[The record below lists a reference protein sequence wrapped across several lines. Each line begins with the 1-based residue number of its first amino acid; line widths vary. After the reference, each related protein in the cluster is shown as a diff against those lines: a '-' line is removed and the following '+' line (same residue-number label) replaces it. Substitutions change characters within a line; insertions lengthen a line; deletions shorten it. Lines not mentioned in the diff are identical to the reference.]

1 MWSGHYGFLIR
12 QLILKDFKIR
22 YRNMSLGAFWSLLN
36 PVVMMSVMT
45 FVFTRVYKS
54 TIPHFPVFLLCG
66 LVPYNFFV
74 LAWSTGTG
82 SIVES
87 AALIKHVPVPRV
99 VVPIATVLS
108 NCLHLGIQFALLLS
122 LVLVSGV
129 GINIQWM
136 WLPVLWFL
144 EILFV
149 CGLTMMSSALNVYI
163 RDMRYVVESTNV
175 VLFWLVPIFYSFASI
190 PKAYAEIYQLNPI
203 AALVLA
209 LRNVL
214 LEAHA
219 PPQTLLVKLVGVSA
233 AVFVAGWIGFQR
245 LKPGFYDYL

>member
-1 MWSGHYGFLIR
+1 MWSGHYLFLIR
-12 QLILKDFKIR
+12 ELILKDFKIR

-45 FVFTRVYKS
+45 FIFTKVYKS
-54 TIPHFPVFLLCG
+54 SIPHFPVFLLCG

-82 SIVES
+82 SIVEN
-87 AALIKHVPVPRV
+87 AALIKRVPVPRV

-122 LVLVSGV
+122 LVLASGV
-129 GINIQWM
+129 GVNVQWL
-136 WLPVLWFL
+136 WLPALWFL

-149 CGLTMMSSALNVYI
+149 CGLAMMSSALNVYI
-163 RDMRYVVESTNV
+163 RDMRYVVESINV
-175 VLFWLVPIFYSFASI
+175 VLFWLVPIFYSFGSI
-190 PKAYAEIYQLNPI
+190 PKAYSEIYQLNPI

-219 PPQTLLVKLVGVSA
+219 PPHTLLIKLIGVST
-233 AVFVAGWIGFQR
+233 AVFVLGWIGFRR

>member
-36 PVVMMSVMT
+36 PIVMMSVMT
-45 FVFTRVYKS
+45 FVFTKVYKS

-82 SIVES
+82 SIVEN
-87 AALIKHVPVPRV
+87 AALIKRVPVPRV

-108 NCLHLGIQFALLLS
+108 NCLQLGIQFALLLT
-122 LVLVSGV
+122 LVLASGV

-136 WLPVLWFL
+136 WLPALWFL

-149 CGLTMMSSALNVYI
+149 CGLAMLSSALNVYI
-163 RDMRYVVESTNV
+163 RDMRYVVESINV
-175 VLFWLVPIFYSFASI
+175 ILFWLVPIFYSFGSI

-219 PPQTLLVKLVGVSA
+219 PPHTLLIKLVGVST
-233 AVFVAGWIGFQR
+233 AVFALGWIGFRR

>member
-12 QLILKDFKIR
+12 QLILKDFKVR

-54 TIPHFPVFLLCG
+54 SIPHFPVFLLCG

-82 SIVES
+82 SIVEN
-87 AALIKHVPVPRV
+87 ATLIKRVPVPRV
-99 VVPIATVLS
+99 VIPIATVLS
-108 NCLHLGIQFALLLS
+108 NCLHLGIQFALLLT
-122 LVLVSGV
+122 LVLATGL
-129 GINIQWM
+129 GFNIQWM

-149 CGLTMMSSALNVYI
+149 CGLAMMSSALNVYI
-163 RDMRYVVESTNV
+163 RDMRYVVESVNV
-175 VLFWLVPIFYSFASI
+175 VLFWLVPIFYSFGSI

-214 LEAHA
+214 LEAQA
-219 PPQTLLVKLVGVSA
+219 PPHTLLVKLVGVSA
-233 AVFVAGWIGFQR
+233 AVFALGWIGFRR

>member
-12 QLILKDFKIR
+12 QLILKDFKVR

-36 PVVMMSVMT
+36 PIVMMSVMT

-54 TIPHFPVFLLCG
+54 PIPHFPVFLLCG

-74 LAWSTGTG
+74 LAWATGTG
-82 SIVES
+82 SIVEN
-87 AALIKHVPVPRV
+87 AALIKRVPVPRW

-122 LVLVSGV
+122 LVLAT
-129 GINIQWM
+129 GIGFNIQWM

-144 EILFV
+144 EVLFV
-149 CGLTMMSSALNVYI
+149 CGLTMMTSALNVYI
-163 RDMRYVVESTNV
+163 RDTRYVVESINL
-175 VLFWLVPIFYSFASI
+175 VLFWLVPVFYSFASI
-190 PKAYAEIYQLNPI
+190 PRAYTEIYQLNPI

-214 LEAHA
+214 IEAQA
-219 PPQTLLVKLVGVSA
+219 PPHTLLIKLVGVSA
-233 AVFVAGWIGFQR
+233 AVFVAGWIGFRR

>member
-12 QLILKDFKIR
+12 QLILKDFKVR

-45 FVFTRVYKS
+45 FVFTKVFKS

-74 LAWSTGTG
+74 LAWATGTG
-82 SIVES
+82 SIVDN
-87 AALIKHVPVPRV
+87 AALIKRVPVPRV

-122 LVLVSGV
+122 LVLVMGV
-129 GINIQWM
+129 GFNVQWM

-175 VLFWLVPIFYSFASI
+175 VLFWLVPIFYSFGSI

-203 AALVLA
+203 AALVMA
-209 LRNVL
+209 LRYVL
-214 LEAHA
+214 LEAQA
-219 PPQTLLVKLVGVSA
+219 PPQTLLFKLAGVSA
-233 AVFVAGWIGFQR
+233 AVFALGWIGFRR

>member
-12 QLILKDFKIR
+12 QLILKDFKVR

-36 PVVMMSVMT
+36 PIVMMSVMT
-45 FVFTRVYKS
+45 FVFTRVYES
-54 TIPHFPVFLLCG
+54 PIPHFPVFLLCG

-82 SIVES
+82 SIVEN
-87 AALIKHVPVPRV
+87 AALIKRVPVPRW

-122 LVLVSGV
+122 LVLAAGV
-129 GINIQWM
+129 GVNIQWM

-163 RDMRYVVESTNV
+163 RDTRYVVESVNV

-190 PKAYAEIYQLNPI
+190 PKAYAELYQLNPI

-214 LEAHA
+214 LEAQA
-219 PPQTLLVKLVGVSA
+219 PPQTLLIKLVGVSA
-233 AVFVAGWIGFQR
+233 AVFVAGWIGFRR

>member
-36 PVVMMSVMT
+36 PIVMMSVMT
-45 FVFTRVYKS
+45 FVFTKVYKS

-82 SIVES
+82 SIVEN
-87 AALIKHVPVPRV
+87 AALIKRVPVPRV

-108 NCLHLGIQFALLLS
+108 NCLQLGIQFALLLT
-122 LVLVSGV
+122 LVLASGV

-136 WLPVLWFL
+136 WLPALWFL

-149 CGLTMMSSALNVYI
+149 CGLAMLSSALNVYI
-163 RDMRYVVESTNV
+163 RDMRYVVESINV
-175 VLFWLVPIFYSFASI
+175 VLFWLVPIFYSFGSI

-219 PPQTLLVKLVGVSA
+219 PPHTLLIKLVGVSA
-233 AVFVAGWIGFQR
+233 AVFALGWIGFRR